1 MSDEIFTAETFVGD
15 ISKSKAWSLLE
26 IVSVST
32 GVPLSQALPV
42 RRFAHHSRY
51 VYASEF
57 QKKHNDQF
65 SKFPGLDEL
74 AVQVNSVNTKFDIA
88 FVDPWHEVKDSF
100 QVIEMALAHLHTDA
114 TLVMHD
120 CHPRDAQLRS
130 TSFPANLQQ
139 AWSGS
144 TWAAWSHL
152 TQALTSDISW
162 MTIDADYGLGVLKVP
177 ETKSQRRQL
186 LRIMRSLLKQ
196 QASGN
201 LPKLEWSA
209 NPEHL
214 HLVESID
221 PRIAAWV

>member
-1 MSDEIFTAETFVGD
+1 MSHEIFAAETFVGNF
-15 ISKSKAWSLLE
+15 SKSKAWSLLE

-42 RRFAHHSRY
+42 RTFAHHSRY
-51 VYASEF
+51 VYASEL

-65 SKFPGLDEL
+65 SRFPDLDEL
-74 AVQVNSVNTKFDIA
+74 AVQVNSMKAKFDVA
-88 FVDPWHEVKDSF
+88 FVDPWHEIEDSF
-100 QVIEMALAHLHTDA
+100 QIIEMAFAHLHAGA
-114 TLVMHD
+114 TMVMHD

-130 TSFPANLQQ
+130 TSVPANLQQ

-144 TWAAWSHL
+144 TWAAWSLL
-152 TQALTSDISW
+152 TQSLSSRFSW
-162 MTIDADYGLGVLKVP
+162 MTIDADFGIGVLKIP

-201 LPKLEWSA
+201 LPEIEWSA
-209 NPEHL
+209 DAEHL
-214 HLVESID
+214 HLVAPND
-221 PRIAAWV
+221 PQVAAWT